1 MIAGCC
7 MYEVFLLTEEQNLV
21 QWGEESGWN
30 DAISSIQ
37 AYGNIFPF
45 EFSISSHISSTP
57 ATTNDSKQNLSGRK
71 RLYLCMPGLRLF
83 YIKSSIF
90 AFLQQIQ
97 GPPDYTD
104 SGRVTPQNEP
114 FDLSRQEYSVIQ
126 PVLPNPSEKNWEI
139 PRESLVF
146 VKVIGKGAFGQ
157 VAKGMA
163 TGIDNS
169 KESRLVAIKML
180 KGAMLDRVEFLI
192 CVYICLWHPSFAG

>member
-1 MIAGCC
+1 
-7 MYEVFLLTEEQNLV
+7 
-21 QWGEESGWN
+21 
-30 DAISSIQ
+30 
-37 AYGNIFPF
+37 
-45 EFSISSHISSTP
+45 
-57 ATTNDSKQNLSGRK
+57 
-71 RLYLCMPGLRLF
+71 MPGLRLF

-192 CVYICLWHPSFAG
+192 CVYICL

>member
-1 MIAGCC
+1 
-7 MYEVFLLTEEQNLV
+7 
-21 QWGEESGWN
+21 
-30 DAISSIQ
+30 
-37 AYGNIFPF
+37 
-45 EFSISSHISSTP
+45 
-57 ATTNDSKQNLSGRK
+57 
-71 RLYLCMPGLRLF
+71 MPGLSLF

-90 AFLQQIQ
+90 TFLHQNQ

-180 KGAMLDRVEFLI
+180 KGAGSFRVLDL
-192 CVYICLWHPSFAG
+192 CVHLFMTSKVCWIMYKLENTSHTVSK